1 MIGGWYRGK
10 KFSMIEHEAPKMK
23 NLKYLIY
30 FICLSGILGAN
41 LYFRTYPSTFS
52 HLKKAAEFQVQDSIK
67 KVAEDLVDKK
77 WSGYSQTVRRLQVE
91 NIERE
96 IRKSDRYTALVKEKL
111 KEIADTY
118 KDSSGS
124 TYLSELDTY
133 QWFRYTK
140 NIVDHGY
147 PGDIKK
153 DGISWDTL
161 MTAPHG
167 CRVTPHHFLF
177 YSTAWLYKLY
187 CFFLPDISIQNFC
200 YFIPLFHISILL
212 LLLFFFCAR
221 FFSIETGLVATIL
234 FGFSEL
240 VMRNS
245 MAGWYDY
252 DTLNCI
258 FPIAI
263 IWLITEALQ
272 KKNIRGIVVFS
283 AFAALL
289 LGLFASHWVGWVFI
303 FALVLGTLTVSL
315 ANTINLRFK
324 DKKRLWK
331 ESLPYGI
338 VMITFF
344 LGGIIF
350 CFLIARINLFAYL
363 QHSVK
368 IALGLG
374 TSLHQTIFPQTYY
387 TVSELKPGDFDKIA
401 AQLHGT
407 LLFIGAVFSMVW
419 VYWKNKRND
428 KADICLILIFW
439 FVAMSY
445 ATMNAVRFTFF
456 LSVPC
461 TVFLSVA
468 MVDIITKI
476 HSLCVRS
483 TVKYVRFGA
492 IAAVILL
499 AIPVYRDVVD
509 VGQKVAKGTRPMM
522 NDAWHREMEVIRDS
536 IPSNGIILSWWDY
549 GSWIKQIGKHKV
561 FIDGHSQER
570 PATQWIARFLMS
582 TNEDEAL
589 TIVRMLAHSSDKL
602 FDTLSAHFNDPYMA
616 ISLLNRLIM
625 SKKEDAEK
633 IIRNYKI
640 PDSLNASL
648 LTSLYGT
655 PCDPVYVLVYEK
667 MIDITTAFSFLGN
680 WEFPR
685 VYYMKNIGIPK
696 DQLVTSA
703 VNLFSLTRSDA
714 VRLYTDVASVS
725 EKKDKDEIMSSRDGY
740 GTRLRGFQD
749 GNQVFFREGFFC
761 DLSKK
766 EAKILKSSGKGFQRP
781 SYLYVY
787 DKDSLF
793 INTWGSDS
801 ATLSEKKAYCE
812 ESDIIP
818 FGYLVSKMDRDS
830 SWEMISFS
838 SLKLAQSI
846 FTKLMFLDGFGLSHF
861 ELVHRSEDRS
871 MLIYRVNWSPEKDTR
886 INEVKL

>member
-1 MIGGWYRGK
+1 MTECE
-10 KFSMIEHEAPKMK
+10 SP
-23 NLKYLIY
+23 NNSLKYLIC
-30 FICLSGILGAN
+30 FIILSGILGAN

-67 KVAEDLVDKK
+67 KAAEVLLEQKLA
-77 WSGYSQTVRRLQVE
+77 GYSQIVRKLQVE
-91 NIERE
+91 NLERE
-96 IRKSDRYTALVKEKL
+96 TRKSDNYTALVKEKL
-111 KEIADTY
+111 KKIAGSY

-124 TYLSELDTY
+124 TYLSEFDTY
-133 QWFRYTK
+133 QWLRYTE

-167 CRVTPHHFLF
+167 SRVTSHHFLF

-187 CFFLPDISIQNFC
+187 CFFLPDISIHNFC
-200 YFIPLFHISILL
+200 YFIPLFHVSILL

-234 FGFSEL
+234 FGFSGL

-252 DTLNCI
+252 DIFNCI

-263 IWLITEALQ
+263 IWLVAEALR
-272 KKNIRGIVVFS
+272 KESIRGIVVFS
-283 AFAALL
+283 SFAALL
-289 LGLFASHWVGWVFI
+289 LGLFASHWVGWIFI
-303 FALVLGTLTVSL
+303 FVLVQGTIAVSL
-315 ANTINLRFK
+315 ANIINLRFK

-331 ESLPYGI
+331 ESLPYVI

-344 LGGIIF
+344 LAGIIF
-350 CFLIARINLFAYL
+350 CFTFARINIFEHLY
-363 QHSVK
+363 HSVK
-368 IALGLG
+368 VALKLG
-374 TSLHQTIFPQTYY
+374 TSIHQTIWPQTYY

-407 LLFIGAVFSMVW
+407 LLFTGAVFSMIW

-428 KADICLILIFW
+428 IADICLFLVFW

-461 TVFLSVA
+461 SIFLSVA
-468 MVDIITKI
+468 MVDIIVKI

-483 TVKYVRFGA
+483 TDKYVRYGA
-492 IAAVILL
+492 VAAAIIL
-499 AIPVYRDVVD
+499 AVPVYRDVVD
-509 VGQKVAKGTRPMM
+509 EGRMVAKKTRPLM
-522 NDAWHREMEVIRDS
+522 NDMWHREMEVIRDS
-536 IPSNGIILSWWDY
+536 IPSNGIILTWWDY
-549 GSWIKQIGKHKV
+549 GSWIKQIGRHKV

-570 PATQWIARFLMS
+570 PATQWTARFLMS

-589 TIVRMLAHSSDKL
+589 TILRMLTHSSDKI
-602 FDTLSAHFNDPYMA
+602 FDTLSAYFNDPYIA
-616 ISLLNRLIM
+616 INLMNRLIR
-625 SKKEDAEK
+625 SKKEEAEK
-633 IIRNYKI
+633 IVQNYKM
-640 PDSLNASL
+640 PDSLHASL
-648 LTSLYGT
+648 LSSLYET
-655 PCDPVYVLVYEK
+655 PCDPVYVLVYNK
-667 MIDITTAFSFLGN
+667 MIDIISQISFLGN

-685 VYYMKNIGIPK
+685 AYYMQNLHLPK

-703 VNLFSLTRSDA
+703 INLFSLTRPDA
-714 VRLYTDVASVS
+714 TRLYTEVASVS
-725 EKKDKDEIMSSRDGY
+725 EKKDKNEIMSSRDGY
-740 GTRLRGFQD
+740 GARLRGFQD
-749 GNQVFFREGFFC
+749 GNLVLFREGFFC
-761 DLSKK
+761 DLSKI
-766 EAKILKSSGKGFQRP
+766 EAKMLKPAGKGFQRP

-787 DKDSLF
+787 DKDSLLV
-793 INTWGSDS
+793 NTWGSDS
-801 ATLSEKKAYCE
+801 ATLSQKKAYCSE
-812 ESDIIP
+812 NDTMP
-818 FGYLVSKMDRDS
+818 FGYLVSKMDADS

-846 FTKLMFLDGFGLSHF
+846 FTKLMFLGGSGLSHF
-861 ELVHRSEDRS
+861 ELVHCNEDKS
-871 MLIYRVNWSPEKDTR
+871 VLLYRVNWLPEKGAL
-886 INEVKL
+886 INEVNL